1 MKINEIK
8 CQGKI
13 WKKNKIRKGKKER
26 YEEWELELNKKLS
39 EFRRGGTKLK
49 GKKMIEEEKLK

>member
-39 EFRRGGTKLK
+39 EFRCGGTNWR
-49 GKKMIEEEKLK
+49 KKKW

>member
-8 CQGKI
+8 CQGKF

-26 YEEWELELNKKLS
+26 YEEWELELNKK
-39 EFRRGGTKLK
+39 TKWIQMWRDK
-49 GKKMIEEEKLK
+49 IEGKKNKKKW